1 MIFRKQRARTVQRE
15 YTGFSMKKNA
25 PGRPPVNQAIRESVL
40 REQRLEQLMDSCKQ
54 EVLRQIIGPFGLTP
68 AMFDD
73 KDGGNVT
80 TQRNAEQGLFAK
92 ESEEL
97 NRADYDYSA
106 AKREKMQEAVKSGS
120 MTSEEFVDQYSGKR
134 EPSKRENG
142 QGKLVMNA
150 ELDHLVPV
158 RDIHAQGGWIKD
170 KQGRTEL
177 SSDKNNLHY
186 TTHKTNRSKGGKA
199 PEEAMSPDRGFD
211 EARIDPLLG
220 KAKES
225 LKEKLPDTSERL
237 KYHGQ
242 ELLGTGA
249 QEAGRNAVR
258 QAFGVVLHEYVN
270 GSFQEIK
277 VLFQDKH
284 NERSLIDR
292 LIESNHLVMQ
302 RVISKLKTAL
312 EALVEGGIQ
321 GFVSNLLTFLINN
334 LITTS
339 KKIVALIRES
349 MQGLWK
355 AIKMLVSPPAGMSGM
370 EVARAVAKIIAA
382 VVTTGLGMLMEESIK
397 GFVMSMPMLAPIADI
412 LATAMTAIMTGI
424 IGSLVIYGIDRLFDW
439 LSSTGTELLQAY
451 EANAQAQANIAE
463 QLREWL
469 DLQYRNS
476 RLYEAA
482 ALEYERLR
490 SSYSISAF
498 QLGAASLDA
507 GATIASRSAQ
517 IDLLSTQVE
526 RQKLLMAALKSL

>member
-1 MIFRKQRARTVQRE
+1 
-15 YTGFSMKKNA
+15 
-25 PGRPPVNQAIRESVL
+25 
-40 REQRLEQLMDSCKQ
+40 MDSCKQ
-54 EVLRQIIGPFGLTP
+54 EVLRQIIGPFGLSP
-68 AMFDD
+68 SMFDD

-80 TQRNAEQGLFAK
+80 TQHNAEQGLFAK
-92 ESEEL
+92 DSEEL

-106 AKREKMQEAVKSGS
+106 AKREKMKEAHQSGN
-120 MTSEEFVDQYSGKR
+120 MTSQEFVDQYTGKQ
-134 EPSKRENG
+134 EPTKRENS

-158 RDIHAQGGWIKD
+158 KDLHAQGGWIKD

-177 SSDKNNLHY
+177 SSEKDNLHY
-186 TTHKTNRSKGGKA
+186 TTHQTNRRKGSKA
-199 PEEAMSPDRGFD
+199 PEQAMSSENGFD
-211 EARIDPLLG
+211 KARIDPLLD

-237 KYHGQ
+237 KYHGE
-242 ELLGTGA
+242 ELLNTGA
-249 QEAGRNAVR
+249 QEAGRNALR

-284 NERSLIDR
+284 NEQSLVDR
-292 LIESNHLVMQ
+292 LIEGNQRVMQ
-302 RVISKLKTAL
+302 RVIGKLKAAL

-349 MQGLWK
+349 MQSLWK
-355 AIKMLVSPPAGMSGM
+355 AIKMLVNPPEGMSGM
-370 EVARAVAKIIAA
+370 EVARAVTKIIAA
-382 VVTTGLGMLMEESIK
+382 VVTTGLGMLMEESVK
-397 GFVMSMPMLAPIADI
+397 GFIMSIPILAPIAEI
-412 LATAMTAIMTGI
+412 LATAMTAIITGI

-439 LSSTGTELLQAY
+439 LNSTGTELLTAY
-451 EANAQAQANIAE
+451 EANAQAQANVME
-463 QLREWL
+463 QLREWF

-482 ALEYERLR
+482 ALAYERVQ
-490 SSYSISAF
+490 SSYSITSF
-498 QLGAASLDA
+498 QLESATLDA
-507 GATIASRSAQ
+507 HATITSRDAQ
-517 IDLLSTQVE
+517 IDVLSTQVE
-526 RQKLLMAALKSL
+526 RQKLLMNALKSL

>member
-1 MIFRKQRARTVQRE
+1 
-15 YTGFSMKKNA
+15 MKKTPSQPDA
-25 PGRPPVNQAIRESVL
+25 SEPIRESVL

-68 AMFDD
+68 SMFDD

-80 TQRNAEQGLFAK
+80 TQHNAEQGLFAK
-92 ESEEL
+92 DSEEL

-106 AKREKMQEAVKSGS
+106 AKREKMKEAHKSGS
-120 MTSEEFVDQYSGKR
+120 MTSQEFVDQYTGKQ
-134 EPSKRENG
+134 EPTKRENSK
-142 QGKLVMNA
+142 GKLVMNA

-158 RDIHAQGGWIKD
+158 KDIHAQGGWIKD

-177 SSDKNNLHY
+177 SSESDNLHY
-186 TTHKTNRSKGGKA
+186 TTHKTNRSKGSKA
-199 PEEAMSPDRGFD
+199 PEEAMSSENGFD
-211 EARIDPLLG
+211 KARIDPLLD

-242 ELLGTGA
+242 ELLNTGV

-284 NERSLIDR
+284 NERSLIDQ
-292 LIESNHLVMQ
+292 LIESNQRVMQ
-302 RVISKLKTAL
+302 RVINKLKAAL
-312 EALVEGGIQ
+312 EALIEGGIQ

-339 KKIVALIRES
+339 KKIVSLIRES
-349 MQGLWK
+349 MQSLWK
-355 AIKMLVSPPAGMSGM
+355 AIKMIVNPPESMSGM
-370 EVARAVAKIIAA
+370 EVARTVAKIIAA
-382 VVTTGLGMLMEESIK
+382 VVTTGLGMLMEESVK
-397 GFVMSMPMLAPIADI
+397 GFIMSMPILAPIADI

-451 EANAQAQANIAE
+451 EVSAQAQANVME
-463 QLREWL
+463 RLQDWF

-476 RLYEAA
+476 QLYEAA
-482 ALEYERLR
+482 ALAYEQIQG
-490 SSYSISAF
+490 SYSISSF
-498 QLGAASLDA
+498 QLESATLDA
-507 GATIASRSAQ
+507 NATITSRNSQ
-517 IDLLSTQVE
+517 IDIISTQVE
-526 RQKLLMAALKSL
+526 RQKLLMDALKSL